1 MGIELNIY
9 ANDFHSYITYVFSLQ
24 IRLLK
29 RVISDFQE
37 VYVCTLFIICAVCS
51 AQSCLF
57 VTLWTVVS
65 QVTLSMGFS
74 QPEYWNRLPFSSPED
89 LPHPGIELSASS
101 ALQIDSL
108 TTESPGKPCIGNL
121 FFSSSVS
128 YFINSATYVNGT
140 ISLVNI
146 YIIFSA

>member
-1 MGIELNIY
+1 M
-9 ANDFHSYITYVFSLQ
+9 
-24 IRLLK
+24 
-29 RVISDFQE
+29 
-37 VYVCTLFIICAVCS
+37 CS